1 MPDTFPRRFSGFLKD
16 HNILMDFIHT
26 ENIGKTKWPQVVII
40 SAPVPDN
47 DIVRQKPTVSMR
59 RQRSICRG

>member
-1 MPDTFPRRFSGFLKD
+1 MPDTFPQVFRVLKD

-47 DIVRQKPTVSMR
+47 DIVQAKTHRFHAAA
-59 RQRSICRG
+59 RSICRG